1 MAELRK
7 RHGADNVHGVDLYHD
22 PHENVHRANV
32 ANFRQLERVFFG
44 VKPDMVIHLA
54 AEFGRHNGRDFYE
67 ECWNSNCVGMR
78 NILELCYTF
87 GAELIFSSSSEI
99 YGDNAPPCLYE
110 GDTEKM
116 PVWPANDYA
125 ISKWANEMQIRN
137 AIKERQQRIMTLRFF
152 LVYGPG
158 EEYSEY
164 RSVVS
169 IFCYRL
175 LSGLPI
181 NVHQHCHRAF
191 LYVDDFIETL
201 AGAPMNFNTGE
212 VINIANP
219 EIRSVEELAE
229 IVREATGASRDLLHF
244 TEKDKMNVQHK
255 RPDVTLAAR
264 LLGHTCRVS
273 LEEGVLRTLD
283 WMREKYD
290 LPAFEVEYIPPE
302 KNGAF
307 QPLAPNPEV
316 RFKDARVQEA
326 YDKAHPK
333 EDS

>member
-1 MAELRK
+1 
-7 RHGADNVHGVDLYHD
+7 
-22 PHENVHRANV
+22 
-32 ANFRQLERVFFG
+32 
-44 VKPDMVIHLA
+44 
-54 AEFGRHNGRDFYE
+54 
-67 ECWNSNCVGMR
+67 
-78 NILELCYTF
+78 
-87 GAELIFSSSSEI
+87 
-99 YGDNAPPCLYE
+99 
-110 GDTEKM
+110 M

-191 LYVDDFIETL
+191 LYIDDFINTL
-201 AGAPMNFNTGE
+201 AGAPMNFNAGE

-219 EIRSVEELAE
+219 DVRSVEDLAE
-229 IVREATGASRDLLHF
+229 IVLEATGASRDLLIL

-255 RPDVTLAAR
+255 RPDIKLAQT
-264 LLGHTCRVS
+264 LLGHQCLVS

-316 RFKDARVQEA
+316 RFKDARVQGAGGREDPHLQPERAPAAASAGDLGGRHLAARRDAEEWEPVQGPRHRGRLGRNAGDAPQDAGEA
-326 YDKAHPK
+326 GRHGGRASGLRRPRPA
-333 EDS
+333 